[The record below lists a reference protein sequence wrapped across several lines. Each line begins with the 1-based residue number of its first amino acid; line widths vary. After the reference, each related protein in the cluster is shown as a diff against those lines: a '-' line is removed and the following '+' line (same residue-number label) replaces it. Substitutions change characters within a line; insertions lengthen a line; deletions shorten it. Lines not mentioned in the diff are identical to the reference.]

1 MVMLQFYFF
10 ICRPLNCLVPDT
22 ITHHCVD
29 ACLSYSNLCLLPKNT
44 EHKLSEEISN
54 YDTVGDNIYFATDQ
68 GICLKY
74 GPTCLY
80 LYTYYIPILPY
91 KSILG

>member
-10 ICRPLNCLVPDT
+10 IGRPLNCLVPDT

-29 ACLSYSNLCLLPKNT
+29 ACLNYSNLCLLAKNT

-54 YDTVGDNIYFATDQ
+54 YDTVGDNIYFAIDQ
-68 GICLKY
+68 ILK
-74 GPTCLY
+74 
-80 LYTYYIPILPY
+80 IHY
-91 KSILG
+91 K

>member
-10 ICRPLNCLVPDT
+10 IFRPLNFLVPDT

-29 ACLSYSNLCLLPKNT
+29 ACLNYSNLCLLPKNT

-68 GICLKY
+68 ILK
-74 GPTCLY
+74 CMF
-80 LYTYYIPILPY
+80 
-91 KSILG
+91 KLGNLS